1 MFSNCG
7 PFRGKVKSG
16 HVIAWQ
22 CPDLHQL
29 RFGSSTKTEAVQITR
44 LSPTFP
50 RRPCRQIQ
58 RIHSPTSSAAPTA
71 FQGASRRFIP
81 HLGRGHPPPHDACRP
96 LQSPRLNANN
106 VTKPDRV
113 FRRAIQHI
121 QESIRALAGR
131 YGINLKTVAKVKL
144 RIVTN
149 MDHRTICNDYF
160 FGRGGAFARLGP
172 LQRGI
177 LSLPLVR
184 RSGRLRS
191 KRFSPASSPKSRP
204 VPALVS
210 PVEPPR
216 SKPGRS
222 MAPGSGGLPAASRLI
237 SSVFFGSPDLSS
249 AS

>member
-1 MFSNCG
+1 M
-7 PFRGKVKSG
+7 
-16 HVIAWQ
+16 
-22 CPDLHQL
+22 
-29 RFGSSTKTEAVQITR
+29 
-44 LSPTFP
+44 
-50 RRPCRQIQ
+50 
-58 RIHSPTSSAAPTA
+58 TA

-237 SSVFFGSPDLSS
+237 SSAFFGSPDLSS
-249 AS
+249 VS